1 MNNEKTFAIAVMPG
15 DGIGVEIMTPC
26 LEVMAAAMERV
37 GGVQM
42 DFTTIEAGANCYT
55 KHGDAFPKE
64 SADIAKSADAI
75 LLGAMG
81 LPSVRY
87 PNGTEIA
94 PQLDLRFDLGL
105 YAGVRPFR
113 AVPGIPTPLSDPRAK
128 DIDFVLIRESTEGL
142 FASHG
147 KGTVENDQVARE
159 TLEITRDVSE
169 RLFDFSFGL
178 ARQRKARGS
187 EGKVTCIDKANVF
200 LAFAFMRKIFYER
213 AELNKD
219 ITADHAYID
228 ATALNMVRN
237 PLAFDVMVTENMFG
251 DILSDL
257 GAALIGGMGMAPSAD
272 IGDDHAV
279 FQPCHGSAPDIMGT
293 GKANP
298 SAMFLS
304 GAMMLDWLGDK
315 HGVVECNKAASLL
328 NAAID
333 RAYEKGDLRPYEL
346 GGQSGTAPIT
356 NAVLAAFDEF
366 DPAA

>member
-1 MNNEKTFAIAVMPG
+1 MNNEKIFSIAVMPG
-15 DGIGVEIMTPC
+15 DGIGTEIMTPC

-55 KHGDAFPKE
+55 KNGDAFPQE
-64 SADIAKSADAI
+64 SKDVALAADAI

-81 LPSVRY
+81 LPTVRY

-113 AVPGIPTPLSDPRAK
+113 AVPGIPSPLSDPRAK

-147 KGTVENDQVARE
+147 KGTVENDAIATE
-159 TLEITRDVSE
+159 TLVITRDVSE
-169 RLFDFSFGL
+169 RLFDFSFDL
-178 ARQRKARGS
+178 VRQRKSKGS
-187 EGKVTCIDKANVF
+187 MGKVSCIDKANVF
-200 LAFAFMRKIFYER
+200 MAFAFFRKIFDER
-213 AELNKD
+213 AALNAD
-219 ITADHAYID
+219 IDTERAYID

-237 PLAFDVMVTENMFG
+237 PLGFDVMVTENMFG

-257 GAALIGGMGMAPSAD
+257 GAALVGGMGMAPSAD
-272 IGDDHAV
+272 IGDKHAV
-279 FQPCHGSAPDIMGT
+279 FQPCHGSAPDIIGT

-298 SAMFLS
+298 TAMFMS
-304 GAMMLDWLGDK
+304 GAMMLDWLGTK
-315 HGVVECNKAASLL
+315 HNVNDCNRAAALL

-333 RAYEKGDLRPYEL
+333 YAYEGGELMPHEL
-346 GGQSGTAPIT
+346 GGQSGTTPI
-356 NAVLAAFDEF
+356 AERVLAAFDKIEV
-366 DPAA
+366 A

>member
-1 MNNEKTFAIAVMPG
+1 MMSNEKTFSIAVMPG
-15 DGIGVEIMTPC
+15 DGIGTEIMTPC

-37 GGVQM
+37 GGVKM
-42 DFTTIEAGANCYT
+42 DFTTIEAGATCYQ
-55 KHGDAFPKE
+55 KHGDAFPEE
-64 SADIAKSADAI
+64 SKKIATSADAI

-113 AVPGIPTPLSDPRAK
+113 VVPGIGTPLSDPRAK

-147 KGTVENDQVARE
+147 KGTVENDEIAKE
-159 TLEITRDVSE
+159 TLVITRDVSE
-169 RLFDFSFGL
+169 RLFDFSFDL
-178 ARQRKARGS
+178 ARQRKTKGS
-187 EGKVTCIDKANVF
+187 EGRVTCVDKANVF
-200 LAFAFMRKIFYER
+200 LAFAFFRKIFDER
-213 AELNKD
+213 AALNKD
-219 ITADHAYID
+219 IGADHAYID

-237 PLAFDVMVTENMFG
+237 PLGFDVMVTENMFG

-257 GAALIGGMGMAPSAD
+257 GAALVGGMGMAPSAD

-279 FQPCHGSAPDIMGT
+279 FQPCHGSAPDIMGQ

-298 SAMFLS
+298 TAMFMS
-304 GAMMLDWLGDK
+304 GAMMLDWLGNNHD
-315 HGVVECNKAASLL
+315 VAECNKAAKLM

-333 RAYEKGDLRPYEL
+333 NAYEAGDLMPFEL
-346 GGQSGTAPIT
+346 GGQSGTTPIT
-356 NAVLAAFDEF
+356 QAVLAAFDRV
-366 DPAA
+366 DVA